1 MKQPNSSPVASSL
14 IDLTGLSV
22 LITGGAGAIGRVM
35 VRVLAEHGAQVR
47 VVDIEPEDKI
57 KAALDS
63 AGVVDEGVDCSQ
75 VDCTSATE
83 VNAFFAEL
91 ARTEQVPHVVCCHA
105 GLVRPGPIETF
116 GTKDFEETL
125 DLNLGSAFL
134 VSRAAVEQWLAMDMS
149 GHLIY
154 TTSWVQDVPWPEITA
169 YTTSKSALRTL
180 MRGYAR
186 ELADRGIRANAV
198 APGIVGVGMAK
209 RQWDTEPS
217 YRTRA
222 RKAIPLG
229 KMQTPESVAHAFLF
243 LCSPMAA
250 YMTGSVLLVDGGCSL
265 YPMD

>member
-1 MKQPNSSPVASSL
+1 MKNPNAHPNVLPL

-35 VRVLAEHGAQVR
+35 VRVLADHGARVR
-47 VVDIEPEDKI
+47 VVDIKPVDEI
-57 KAALDS
+57 RAVLDS

-75 VDCTSATE
+75 VDCTSETE
-83 VNAFFAEL
+83 VNAFFAEM
-91 ARTEQVPHVVCCHA
+91 AGTGQMPHVVCCHA

-116 GTKDFEETL
+116 GTKDFEDTL

-134 VSRAAVEQWLAMDMS
+134 VSRAAVAQWLAMNMN

-169 YTTSKSALRTL
+169 YTASKSALRTL

-186 ELADRGIRANAV
+186 EMADRGIRANAV
-198 APGIVGVGMAK
+198 APGIVDVGMAK
-209 RQWDTEPS
+209 RQWDTDPS

-229 KMQTPESVAHAFLF
+229 EMQTPESVAHAFLF